1 MYAPSASCEMRKMRK
16 VCIIYIFSQRAFP
29 TATTIKSKKLN
40 RFNSS
45 NKART
50 RKLLA
55 TQFCSWYKC
64 VENFPLRINF
74 AFLST
79 FPFFFFLPFFY
90 KIFSFQGQ
98 IICYLLSKNVA
109 FSNFI
114 IYIHILSWLCCS
126 FFGCKNLSL
135 IVFFLFLLLPFY
147 LLHKVMLRT

>member
-16 VCIIYIFSQRAFP
+16 VCIYIFSQRALP
-29 TATTIKSKKLN
+29 TTTKSKGKKLN

-50 RKLLA
+50 RKLLS

-74 AFLST
+74 AFFPFSIFP
-79 FPFFFFLPFFY
+79 FPFFLSS
-90 KIFSFQGQ
+90 ILLQDISFQGQ

-114 IYIHILSWLCCS
+114 ICIHILSWLCCS
-126 FFGCKNLSL
+126 FLVSKSL
-135 IVFFLFLLLPFY
+135 LNCFLLIFFSFPLFSS
-147 LLHKVMLRT
+147 